1 MNTVKISTFILL
13 IVVLFISNSTV
24 ASEIPG
30 AVEEPGVSHMSD
42 RIQTTFI
49 ENTGQAADSEIAFF
63 ANFLN
68 GTVFVKKNGI
78 LSYDFLPDENNNLF
92 INETFTPQKVTLV
105 PLEPPPT
112 DIIALYK
119 QRGYIQADYANYY
132 LISLGEIYK
141 GIQLDLR
148 VFTDG
153 LDKFLTISSQGNTEE
168 IQIKLE
174 GIKGLKVDKIGGLE
188 LTTDF
193 GAVKLTKPNA
203 FQEVENERKPIEI
216 SYRILKDSGY
226 GFKVGKYDKKKPLMI
241 YFKTRKGE
249 YQ

>member
-1 MNTVKISTFILL
+1 MYTVKILAIIIF
-13 IVVLFISNSTV
+13 VFALFISSSIV

-30 AVEEPGVSHMSD
+30 AVEEPEVSHMSD

-68 GTVFVKKNGI
+68 VTVFVKKNGI
-78 LSYDFLPDENNNLF
+78 LSYDFLPDENNNVF
-92 INETFTPQKVTLV
+92 INETFTPQKVTVV

-119 QRGYIQADYANYY
+119 QKGYIQADHANYY
-132 LISLGEIYK
+132 RMSLGEIYK
-141 GIQLDLR
+141 GIELELR

-153 LDKFLTISSQGNTEE
+153 LDKFLTISPQGITEV

-174 GIKGLKVDKIGGLE
+174 GIKGLKVDKIGRLE
-188 LTTDF
+188 LATDF
-193 GAVKLTKPNA
+193 GAVKLTKPIA

-241 YFKTRKGE
+241 HFKTRKGE